1 MVFFVISYSLLLF
14 SLASSSSEFNRNSPR
29 LSSFGKK
36 GLRHRDDDNEDQSS
50 SPALKKA
57 LVEPVLPEKGLKAK
71 KGSVKLGHGTGLQYV
86 EVAVDKG
93 PLSPPQTSGAG
104 GGQINNK
111 TQYAE
116 VLLPQNGCVQEVD
129 ECEDV
134 PSLPRKSSKKALSLN
149 ECEDIWVRNTAANPP
164 PLLPPKTRT
173 KSDAADSERRAA
185 KLGRAPAALP
195 QDTKH
200 AGGASPAGSSGLSVP
215 EQATKR
221 VATPELSRKGYE
233 DMNLSSVSSGRATP
247 PFKEDIWKPL
257 PVTAREHS
265 RQQPLA
271 YENVSLPQ
279 RGKTND
285 LQSMFISDVDEQGEG
300 EDGYVVVNQQPSKP
314 TDPWG
319 YENVTPGAV
328 TPAAVTSGAST
339 SAVKHSY
346 ENVSNDGT
354 CYVPM
359 TGGVPDS
366 KQTDRKNGQ
375 AAGEDNKDR
384 NSSGSAGIRIAVG
397 FSV

>member
-1 MVFFVISYSLLLF
+1 MLLF

-36 GLRHRDDDNEDQSS
+36 GPRHRDDDNEDQSS

-57 LVEPVLPEKGLKAK
+57 LVEPALPEKGLKGK
-71 KGSVKLGHGTGLQYV
+71 KSSVKLGHGTGLQYV
-86 EVAVDKG
+86 EVAVDKV
-93 PLSPPQTSGAG
+93 PLSPPQAFGAG
-104 GGQINNK
+104 GGQISNK

-116 VLLPQNGCVQEVD
+116 VLLPPNGCVQEVD
-129 ECEDV
+129 ESEDV
-134 PSLPRKSSKKALSLN
+134 PTLPRKNSKKALSLN
-149 ECEDIWVRNTAANPP
+149 ECEDIWVRKTSPKPP

-173 KSDAADSERRAA
+173 KSDAADSERHAA
-185 KLGRAPAALP
+185 KSGRPPVPLP

-200 AGGASPAGSSGLSVP
+200 AGATHPAGSSGLSAP

-257 PVTAREHS
+257 PVNTREHS

-279 RGKTND
+279 RGKSND
-285 LQSMFISDVDEQGEG
+285 MQSMFISDVDEQGEG
-300 EDGYVVVNQQPSKP
+300 EDGYVVVNQPPSKP
-314 TDPWG
+314 ADPRG
-319 YENVTPGAV
+319 YENVTPGTV
-328 TPAAVTSGAST
+328 TQGVVTHGAST
-339 SAVKHSY
+339 SAVKRSY
-346 ENVSNDGT
+346 ENVSNNGT
-354 CYVPM
+354 YYVPM

-366 KQTDRKNGQ
+366 KQTERKSAQ
-375 AAGEDNKDR
+375 AAGEDNKDS
-384 NSSGSAGIRIAVG
+384 NSSDSSGKDS
-397 FSV
+397 F